1 DYSSSLELASNLVE
15 QFFVFLKI
23 QDEVGTERLQKD
35 DVEWELHEDMFRV
48 IGELENVKRRLDTQK
63 VKISKTLEDQII
75 SVLKR
80 GREIRGFP

>member
-1 DYSSSLELASNLVE
+1 
-15 QFFVFLKI
+15 
-23 QDEVGTERLQKD
+23 
-35 DVEWELHEDMFRV
+35 MFRV